1 MRFLFGFVFL
11 LAGNTIVQCQSNIPR
26 TNDFNAKIA
35 LIPKLQSLTSQMNNI
50 LLQVPGIL
58 SQSQLQSL
66 QQQLT
71 QTILSHAN
79 NGNINVNTIVSNLHG
94 LLQGYVGSNS
104 YGRLDLQNSAQ
115 QLANVALSLIP
126 TVLSGSMG
134 KSSTNQFNTVLAQ
147 ISTSL
152 SSTELQ
158 SLQEQAA
165 QIVLNSYNNGSP
177 YVTGFVR
184 QLLALIQQRFD
195 LNSQN
200 GLVLQNIAQKLN
212 NVALS
217 LLPILIS
224 GLLDKRDLNVNYQQ
238 LFSQLPIK
246 TLLQILQIVN
256 NTDKDLV
263 LTRL

>member
-1 MRFLFGFVFL
+1 MV
-11 LAGNTIVQCQSNIPR
+11 TSM
-26 TNDFNAKIA
+26 
-35 LIPKLQSLTSQMNNI
+35 LI
-50 LLQVPGIL
+50 
-58 SQSQLQSL
+58 QL
-66 QQQLT
+66 
-71 QTILSHAN
+71 
-79 NGNINVNTIVSNLHG
+79 
-94 LLQGYVGSNS
+94 
-104 YGRLDLQNSAQ
+104 
-115 QLANVALSLIP
+115 
-126 TVLSGSMG
+126 
-134 KSSTNQFNTVLAQ
+134 
-147 ISTSL
+147 
-152 SSTELQ
+152 
-158 SLQEQAA
+158 
-165 QIVLNSYNNGSP
+165 YNNGSRDT
-177 YVTGFVR
+177 TGLVR
-184 QLLALIQQRFD
+184 KLLALIQQRFD

>member
-11 LAGNTIVQCQSNIPR
+11 LAGNTIVQCQSNVPQ

-66 QQQLT
+66 QQQVT

-79 NGNINVNTIVSNLHG
+79 NGNINVNTIISNLHG
-94 LLQGYVGSNS
+94 LLQGY
-104 YGRLDLQNSAQ
+104 
-115 QLANVALSLIP
+115 
-126 TVLSGSMG
+126 
-134 KSSTNQFNTVLAQ
+134 SSTNQLNTVLAQ
-147 ISTSL
+147 IPTNL

-165 QIVLNSYNNGSP
+165 QIVLN
-177 YVTGFVR
+177 T
-184 QLLALIQQRFD
+184 LIQQRFD
-195 LNSQN
+195 LNSQSS
-200 GLVLQNIAQKLN
+200 LVLQNIAQKLD

-224 GLLDKRDLNVNYQQ
+224 GLLDKRDLNVNYRQ

-246 TLLQILQIVN
+246 TLLQILQVVN

-263 LTRL
+263 LTRLRQLLQSSLSNNQGTINFDDFASYIINNYPNITPDLLSAFPG